1 MGGGDRLFQ
10 ANPSKFGPQPPAI
23 LYATQPTKDTVD
35 GTEASV
41 EMQSSLNG
49 AKSDVLMNT
58 AVVVVEKSALTQDVV
73 RMIKATLQVQHCDIA
88 CLFLVS
94 FLFLS
99 ADRVLQASS
108 RRGRA
113 VCDQRRVP
121 RDTRSLSVHY
131 CCRWPACGQPA
142 HVGTRRENVWL
153 SHASEC

>member
-1 MGGGDRLFQ
+1 MVTRQAQAMGGGDRLFQ

-49 AKSDVLMNT
+49 AESDVLMNT

-88 CLFLVS
+88 CLVLVS

-99 ADRVLQASS
+99 RLSAPGQAWSVT
-108 RRGRA
+108 RCGRCMA
-113 VCDQRRVP
+113 
-121 RDTRSLSVHY
+121 
-131 CCRWPACGQPA
+131 CRWW
-142 HVGTRRENVWL
+142 HREK
-153 SHASEC
+153 

>member
-10 ANPSKFGPQPPAI
+10 ANPSKFGPQPPSI

-49 AKSDVLMNT
+49 AESDVLMNT

-94 FLFLS
+94 FLSGFQL
-99 ADRVLQASS
+99 L
-108 RRGRA
+108 
-113 VCDQRRVP
+113 
-121 RDTRSLSVHY
+121 LK
-131 CCRWPACGQPA
+131 ACWQEELKQDCNT
-142 HVGTRRENVWL
+142 HNNLNEF
-153 SHASEC
+153 